1 MIVAKKE
8 EKIMDVLVNNKIIE
22 SKMEFRRLVE
32 AGAISDYPDKKISD
46 PNEIMGGYRKKNK
59 NRQKTFV
66 VLKPE

>member
-1 MIVAKKE
+1 
-8 EKIMDVLVNNKIIE
+8 MDVLVNNKIVE

-46 PNEIMGGYRKKNK
+46 PNEIMGDTERKIKIGK
-59 NRQKTFV
+59 KTFV